1 MSELFGR
8 VCGECR
14 RPLTKENRGSHSAYF
29 CKVCDEERVRRI
41 NGRLKTMGVKLTKK
55 GGKIG

>member
-1 MSELFGR
+1 MSELLGK

-14 RPLTKENRGSHSAYF
+14 RPLTKENRGSHSHYF
-29 CKVCDEERVRRI
+29 CRVCDEERVRRI
-41 NGRLKTMGVKLTKK
+41 NGRLKNLGVTLKKK